1 MAPNP
6 SIERTPYSWLRQ
18 LQAASQTLGGKILQM
33 RILVCYSAV
42 LVLVLALVAACATPA
57 PKAAADNV
65 LGKNFTAPPVGA
77 LIVLLPPP
85 QTKEVEAGESFMT
98 AQLGAQLQAAGYRV
112 ATLTRPNYSD
122 IWSQEVAAVGGVFD
136 QTTGA
141 SKAEV
146 YALALSNL
154 ARRVCDEAKCAMVIQ
169 QRLIPRTAKLDGS
182 VADWDGQSRSILV
195 KNAHSREFRFSGTT
209 KALSIELLAVMANGG
224 MGFRTYGGAS
234 LLYQT
239 DVQESVNVLRP
250 NLFSNDREVADGVR
264 IALQP
269 LLGK

>member
-1 MAPNP
+1 
-6 SIERTPYSWLRQ
+6 
-18 LQAASQTLGGKILQM
+18 M
-33 RILVCYSAV
+33 RNVISTAF
-42 LVLVLALVAACATPA
+42 VLVLATACATPM
-57 PKAAADNV
+57 PKAAIDNV
-65 LGKNFTAPPVGA
+65 RGKNFSAPAVGS
-77 LIVLLPPP
+77 LIVLLPALG
-85 QTKEVEAGESFMT
+85 TKEVEAGENFMA

-141 SKAEV
+141 WKAEA

-169 QRLIPRTAKLDGS
+169 QRLVPRTARLDGA
-182 VADWDGQSRSILV
+182 VAEWDGQSRSVPV
-195 KNAHSREFRFSGTT
+195 KNTSPREFRFSGTT
-209 KALSIELLAVMANGG
+209 TALSVELLAVMANGA
-224 MGFRTYGGAS
+224 MGFRTYGGAT
-234 LLYQT
+234 LPFQT
-239 DVQESVNVLRP
+239 DVQESVNKLRP

>member
-1 MAPNP
+1 M
-6 SIERTPYSWLRQ
+6 RTLIS
-18 LQAASQTLGGKILQM
+18 TT
-33 RILVCYSAV
+33 V
-42 LVLVLALVAACATPA
+42 VLVLATACAAPV
-57 PKAAADNV
+57 PKAATDNV
-65 LGKNFTAPPVGA
+65 RGKNFTAPAVGA

-85 QTKEVEAGESFMT
+85 QAKKVEAGESLMA

-112 ATLTRPNYSD
+112 ATLTRPNYNE

-141 SKAEV
+141 SKAEA

-154 ARRVCDEAKCAMVIQ
+154 ARRVCDEAKCVMVIQ
-169 QRLIPRTAKLDGS
+169 QRLVPRTARLDGS
-182 VADWDGQSRSILV
+182 VVDWDGQSRSVPV
-195 KNAHSREFRFSGTT
+195 KNAHTREFRFSGTT
-209 KALSIELLAVMANGG
+209 TALSVELLAVMANGG

-234 LLYQT
+234 LPFQT
-239 DVQESVNVLRP
+239 DVQESVNELRP
-250 NLFSNDREVADGVR
+250 NLFSNDQEVADGVR

>member
-1 MAPNP
+1 M
-6 SIERTPYSWLRQ
+6 RTLIS
-18 LQAASQTLGGKILQM
+18 TT
-33 RILVCYSAV
+33 V
-42 LVLVLALVAACATPA
+42 VLVLAAACATPV

-65 LGKNFTAPPVGA
+65 RGKNFTTPPLGA
-77 LIVLLPPP
+77 LIVLIPPP
-85 QTKEVEAGESFMT
+85 QTKEVELGESFMA

-112 ATLTRPNYSD
+112 ATLTRSNYSD
-122 IWSQEVAAVGGVFD
+122 IWSQEVAAVGGLFD

-141 SKAEV
+141 SKAEA

-169 QRLIPRTAKLDGS
+169 QRLVTRTAKLDGS
-182 VADWDGQSRSILV
+182 IADWDGQSRSIPV
-195 KNAHSREFRFSGTT
+195 KNARTREFRFSGTT

-234 LLYQT
+234 LPYQA
-239 DVQESVNVLRP
+239 DIQESVNELRP
-250 NLFSNDREVADGVR
+250 NLFSNDQEVADGVR